1 MTRPADLVHRDYPF
15 LRFSELL
22 SFELDYGINDK
33 EWLSG
38 EELDVAESGLD
49 SLKNLTLFPQ

>member
-1 MTRPADLVHRDYPF
+1 M
-15 LRFSELL
+15 

-49 SLKNLTLFPQ
+49 SLKNLTLFKQ